1 MEIASA
7 RHKRTAPLNQR
18 GEIADL
24 RCIVVV
30 VEDLQPLGPEVEQ
43 SLGHTFPATEIKPG
57 MCHHRHAAVVPDQG
71 DGIPVIHEI
80 DRHERRP
87 PLRPVIQIKIDVG
100 HIAPRS
106 ALAVRRQQRRVVRR
120 IRQHHFGDQFQRGQL
135 PARSRKHRRAVDRKP
150 QLAEPV
156 HRLPECLRDLRRNVL
171 LQRREIPGTPV
182 DAVSQQVQVDAFEIA
197 IDLDAGHKSQ
207 PSLRRAPG
215 GFVQPPHAI
224 VIRQREYRRPRS
236 RTPLRNTRD
245 RDFAVAAVSGV
256 DVQIHTDPVFHLI
269 PGARLWPPRA

>member
-1 MEIASA
+1 M
-7 RHKRTAPLNQR
+7 
-18 GEIADL
+18 
-24 RCIVVV
+24 
-30 VEDLQPLGPEVEQ
+30 
-43 SLGHTFPATEIKPG
+43 
-57 MCHHRHAAVVPDQG
+57 
-71 DGIPVIHEI
+71 
-80 DRHERRP
+80 
-87 PLRPVIQIKIDVG
+87 
-100 HIAPRS
+100 
-106 ALAVRRQQRRVVRR
+106 
-120 IRQHHFGDQFQRGQL
+120 
-135 PARSRKHRRAVDRKP
+135 
-150 QLAEPV
+150 